1 VYARLSIA
9 ITRILSGSKGDHLI
23 SDPGW
28 HLRCFPECNTDSA
41 RTDLK
46 AMKPSLLLL
55 PSLALAMTL
64 SLASCGDGH
73 GSSASLSNNPPNPTS
88 GGDDSVVNQNTPRGG
103 EVAAKTTAENT
114 NTGTTGTIAS
124 QGSSGGGGGSGEE
137 GSQPIPEPA
146 TFFLLGTGLAAAAVY
161 RRRKAPQQAE

>member
-1 VYARLSIA
+1 
-9 ITRILSGSKGDHLI
+9 
-23 SDPGW
+23 
-28 HLRCFPECNTDSA
+28 
-41 RTDLK
+41 
-46 AMKPSLLLL
+46 MKPSLLLL

-124 QGSSGGGGGSGEE
+124 QGSSGGGGGGSGEE